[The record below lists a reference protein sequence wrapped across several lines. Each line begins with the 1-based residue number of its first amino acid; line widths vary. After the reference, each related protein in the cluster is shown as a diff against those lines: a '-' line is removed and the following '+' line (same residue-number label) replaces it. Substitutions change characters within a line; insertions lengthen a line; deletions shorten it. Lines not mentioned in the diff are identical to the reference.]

1 MTDRIGECVF
11 CGQTRMVKVP
21 EDAGNDEVNKE
32 ATMLCACDDARA
44 YQETVTNINVAHHF
58 IDKDLVA
65 PDEIKAVLKK
75 ISELVGYGK
84 IDQAVIKLG
93 GVTYTVKEKKFKVSV
108 EKRTVETTGIIL

>member
-1 MTDRIGECVF
+1 MIDRIGECVF

-21 EDAGNDEVNKE
+21 EDAGKEEVDKE
-32 ATMLCACDDARA
+32 ATMLCSCDDAKA

-58 IDKDLVA
+58 IDKELVA
-65 PDEIKAVLKK
+65 TDEIKEILKR

-84 IDQAVIKLG
+84 IDQAVIRLG
-93 GVTYTVKEKKFKVSV
+93 GATYTVKEKKYKVSV